1 MDFGGK
7 RLYEIELWSAGG
19 SRIADISALC
29 FNRSYSMQR
38 NEAET
43 LTFSLDL
50 FAFENYCLTN
60 LGGIN
65 PRTLIDPYVTDVKV
79 KRAGQYLFG
88 AQVVDVSFNLAED
101 TSKPGF
107 GGGMAQSGA
116 QSYIV
121 TVTCTGYLNLF
132 KDRYV
137 SKTYTATEATSIAT
151 DLLTTTQAQTNGS
164 VGVTN
169 AVSQYTTGVIRDRT
183 FQRDNVKLKIQEL
196 TTLIDGNFDF
206 AFTWDKKF
214 QTYSKIGARRTD
226 LKFIYGGPLSNV
238 AGFQLSRSGINL
250 FNKIYG
256 LGSGFGVDQLQST
269 QVDVTSQ
276 LNYYLREQIQQFNS
290 VSIQTTLDQ
299 NTTAAV
305 ALAKDILEL
314 PKITITGKELNTNF
328 LSVGDRIPLE
338 VKNHTWLSN
347 INGLY
352 RIEQMEVDIDENDF
366 ERAIK
371 LTFDSYGVNQNE

>member
-1 MDFGGK
+1 MDFGDK

-50 FAFENYCLTN
+50 FAFENYCLNN
-60 LGGIN
+60 LGNIN

-107 GGGMAQSGA
+107 GGGPSQTGA
-116 QSYIV
+116 QSYV
-121 TVTCTGYLNLF
+121 VNVTCTGYLNLF

-137 SKTYTATEATSIAT
+137 SKVYTATEATSIAT

-169 AVSQYTTGVIRDRT
+169 AVSQYTTGVNRDRT
-183 FQRDNVKLKIQEL
+183 YQRDNVKLKIQEL

-206 AFTWDKKF
+206 SFTWDKKF

-256 LGSGFGVDQLQST
+256 LGSGFGVDQLQGT
-269 QVDVTSQ
+269 QVDTTSQ
-276 LNYYLREQIQQFNS
+276 LNYYVREQIQQFNS

-305 ALAKDILEL
+305 SLAKDILEL

>member
-1 MDFGGK
+1 MDFGGS

-29 FNRSYSMQR
+29 FNRSYSIQR

-50 FAFENYCLTN
+50 FAFETYCLNN
-60 LGGIN
+60 LGGAD
-65 PRTLIDPYVTDVKV
+65 PHTLLAPYVTDVKV

-88 AQVVDVSFNLAED
+88 AQVVDISFDGAAD
-101 TSKPGF
+101 SSAPGS
-107 GGGMAQSGA
+107 GGGGA
-116 QSYIV
+116 QGSSHELTA
-121 TVTCTGYLNLF
+121 TVTCSGYLNLF

-137 SKTYTATEATSIAT
+137 SKVYTATEATSIAT

-169 AVSQYTTGVIRDRT
+169 AVSQYMTGVSRDRT
-183 FQRDNVKLKIQEL
+183 YQRDSVKLKVQEL

-250 FNKIYG
+250 FNKVYG
-256 LGSGFGVDQLQST
+256 LGSGFGTDQLQST
-269 QVDVTSQ
+269 QADTASQ
-276 LNYYLREQIQQFNS
+276 LNYYVREQIQQFNS
-290 VSIQTTLDQ
+290 VSIQATLDQ

-305 ALAKDILEL
+305 SLAKDILEL
-314 PKITITGKELNTNF
+314 PKITITGKELNANF
-328 LSVGDRIPLE
+328 LSVGDRIPLQ
-338 VKNHTWLSN
+338 VNNHTWLSN
-347 INGLY
+347 ISGLY
-352 RIEQMEVDIDENDF
+352 RIEQMDVTIDGNDF
-366 ERAIK
+366 ESAIQ
-371 LTFDSYGVNQNE
+371 LTFDNYGVNQSE